1 MTQRNPLVSSLLL
14 LGTFALAAPAQQT
27 QQIEAD
33 TTFAEGLARRWQFVD
48 LAEEVLDGIQNDYDL
63 SETQSERLGLVRC
76 EVYGTAARRER
87 DPERRKELYREA
99 LKAYQ
104 DFIAENE
111 YSTLLPEAEGAWV
124 QLANTFAAALELELE
139 DQIGDEAQAT
149 REEIREVLDEPLSR
163 TGALIEGL
171 RSIEEPSE
179 ADKRDLAALMLDRGK
194 MLATMGRVSDDGTFY
209 YGQAEAVLERL
220 ATEYGEF
227 SGWGLQ
233 AFLEYARVR
242 GDQGEWRDAQ
252 DFYQFVIDAV
262 MLPSYDEWLATKEQL
277 TPADLDWFRAFTEFS
292 LPGILE
298 ASMNNG
304 DVRTATTYALRFWNR
319 YTVEG
324 FNLSVP
330 RGYLA
335 ALAAAEVLLDAG
347 GYVGGR
353 VGDGDLT
360 WFESEEAMADEFSSR
375 RDRRSAVDM
384 ALDIAQLVNE
394 DNQGNTLQTRAQKLI
409 SKIIESPGVELG
421 PELLFQAASGHY
433 ADRDYPQAILG
444 FKRVMASLENQD
456 EATIAEF
463 APNVLNKLGR
473 AYANE
478 KRYLEATMVFR
489 EAVTTYGGDPLFD
502 SQNSK
507 AMLAAVGFVR
517 SASDGDP
524 LVEELYLAA
533 ERFVIENDDGGD
545 TDDIEFRQAIREYQ
559 AKNYQAALTK
569 FQAIEKGSTSW
580 EKAQAYIGAC
590 HYRLGDESAAKASFT
605 AYLDDFLGSPDAAL
619 SEGDE
624 IRRANRIEARS
635 LATYYMGRMADKA
648 GNAEEALRY
657 LANFHDEFPSQ
668 DQMAPNTLYMSLNA
682 FLDLGRVPQAREQYE
697 VLSERFPDHSRTG
710 ISADLIYKAV
720 SDLHDAAPEG
730 SAERTQHLQAMA
742 ELMKTSNRLDD
753 SPTYGSLRREALHWI
768 DLANWT
774 EAERVLRKMVKRFA
788 DDPAQRENMYMRIQP
803 DLGLALLEQDKRPEA
818 LEILRE
824 VVPVAKPADGAPAPE
839 FRPYPRT
846 IDSFFRAAVGG
857 VEGDSASEMVEV
869 IGAGTP
875 EDVLEAAQWMEV
887 LSRTKEKFT
896 VEWYEYKFN
905 QIFAWRRLA
914 ETDSSQQN
922 VAKDL
927 IQTMRTDVDANFN
940 GIATDYENAG
950 LDGEPAQ
957 ARWRW
962 LSKELN

>member
-1 MTQRNPLVSSLLL
+1 MTQRTPFASSLLL
-14 LGTFALAAPAQQT
+14 LGTLALAAPAQQT

-48 LAEEVLDGIQNDYDL
+48 LAEEVLDGIQNEYDL

-124 QLANTFAAALELELE
+124 QLANTYAAALELELE

-149 REEIREVLDEPLSR
+149 SEEIRNVLDEPLSR

-171 RSIEEPSE
+171 RSIDEPSE

-209 YGQAEAVLERL
+209 FGQAEAVLERL

-242 GDQGEWRDAQ
+242 GDQGAWRDAQ

-262 MLPSYDEWLATKEQL
+262 MLPDYDEWLATKEQL
-277 TPADLDWFRAFTEFS
+277 SPAELDWFRAFTEFS

-324 FNLSVP
+324 FNLSLP
-330 RGYLA
+330 RGYIA
-335 ALAAAEVLLDAG
+335 ALGAAEVLLDAG

-353 VGDGDLT
+353 VGDGNLT
-360 WFESEEAMADEFSSR
+360 WFESEDAMADEFSSR

-421 PELLFQAASGHY
+421 PDLLFQAASGHY
-433 ADRDYPQAILG
+433 ADRDYQQAILG

-456 EATIAEF
+456 QATIAEF

-502 SQNSK
+502 SQNSN

-517 SASDGDP
+517 SASAGDP
-524 LVEELYLAA
+524 LVEELFLEA
-533 ERFVIENDDGGD
+533 ERHVIANPGTEG
-545 TDDIEFRQAIREYQ
+545 TDDIEFRQAIRDYQ
-559 AKNYQAALTK
+559 AKNYEAALAK

-590 HYRLGDESAAKASFT
+590 HYRLGNESAAKASFE
-605 AYLDDFLGSPDAAL
+605 AYLDGFLGSPDAAL

-624 IRRANRIEARS
+624 IRRANRVEAS
-635 LATYYMGRMADKA
+635 ALATYYMGRMADKA
-648 GNAEEALRY
+648 GNAEETLRY
-657 LANFHDEFPSQ
+657 LADFHEEFASQ
-668 DQMAPNTLYMSLNA
+668 DLMAPNALYMSLNA
-682 FLDLGRVPQAREQYE
+682 FLDLGRVPQAREQYQ
-697 VLSERFPDHSRTG
+697 VLIEKFPDHSRTG

-720 SDLHDAAPEG
+720 SQLHDAAPED
-730 SAERTQHLQAMA
+730 SAERAQHLQAMA

-753 SPTYGSLRREALHWI
+753 SPTYGSLRREALHWV

-774 EAERVLRKMVKRFA
+774 EAERVLRKMSKRFA
-788 DDPAQRENMYMRIQP
+788 DDPAQRENWYMRIQP
-803 DLGLALLEQDKRPEA
+803 DLGLALLEQDKLPEA
-818 LEILRE
+818 LEVLRE
-824 VVPVAKPADGAPAPE
+824 VVPVAKPAEGAPAPE

-846 IDSFFRAAVGG
+846 IDSFFRAAVGS
-857 VEGDSASEMVEV
+857 VEGDSASDMVEV

-905 QIFAWRRLA
+905 QIFAWRRLG
-914 ETDSSQQN
+914 ETDSSRLN
-922 VAKDL
+922 TAKDL

-940 GIATDYENAG
+940 GIASDYENAG
-950 LDGEPAQ
+950 LDGDPAQ